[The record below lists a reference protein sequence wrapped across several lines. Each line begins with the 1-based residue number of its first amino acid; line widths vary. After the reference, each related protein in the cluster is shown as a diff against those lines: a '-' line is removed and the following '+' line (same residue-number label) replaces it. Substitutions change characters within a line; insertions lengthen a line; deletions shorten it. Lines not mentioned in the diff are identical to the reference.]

1 MSLSR
6 REFLGHSALALSS
19 LALAPEAF
27 ARKHAS
33 FEKLMEFK
41 PYGNLT
47 LVFISDF
54 HGHLKPMYFAEPM
67 NLLAPE
73 PLKGTPGYLA
83 GMDFLKF
90 YNIKPGSVEAYMGS
104 CVSFIKLARMYGMTG
119 GGPQVATV
127 IKAIVNERGRDKC
140 LVLDGGD
147 TWATSGIAVKTDG
160 MAVVDWLNYVGFD
173 YMVAHWDVTVG
184 KEKFLDIVKNKL
196 KAKFISYNI
205 TEEPFGDLV
214 FPPYD
219 VVERGGVKI
228 GIIGSSFPFTPLA
241 NPRVYTEGWS
251 FGVRPDELQKYVNE
265 LREKH
270 KVDLVL
276 LLSHDGLPLDIALMK
291 IVKGIDIVI
300 SGHTH
305 DITPTP
311 VKVGNTLIVSP
322 GSHGKF
328 VGRMDLDV
336 RNGKLHG
343 YRLKLIPVL
352 SDVVP
357 EDKGARELVKKWYAP
372 YEKEFNTVIGTAQ
385 TMLYKRD
392 TVFSTWDRLIGEAL
406 ADYYHGV
413 DAVMSL
419 DVGTSPGFRWG
430 TTVLP
435 GQRITVEHVYDVLG
449 MTYPEVFIMK
459 RKGRDLLALWEDV
472 ADNVFNPNPLY
483 QQGGDMSRIYG
494 VEYELKI
501 NTKQGDRIRNVRIK
515 GKPIELDKEYLVAVY
530 GGPPPMGVQPEK
542 KNIREIVIDYIR
554 KKKDVHVDRKPNVKV
569 LDHPY
574 NTDCYWR

>member
-1 MSLSR
+1 MNLSR
-6 REFLGHSALALSS
+6 REFLGCSALTLST
-19 LALAPEAF
+19 LAFSPVTLAKKPL
-27 ARKHAS
+27 S

-83 GMDFLKF
+83 GKDFLNF
-90 YNIKPGSVEAYMGS
+90 YNIKPGSVEAYTGS
-104 CVSFIKLARMYGMTG
+104 CVSFIKLAKLYGMTG

-127 IKAIVNERGRDKC
+127 IKTIVKERGKDKC

-147 TWATSGIAVKTDG
+147 TWATSGIAVKTEG
-160 MAVVDWLNYVGFD
+160 MAIVDWLNYVGFD

-184 KEKFLDIVKNKL
+184 KDKFLDIVKNKL
-196 KAKFISYNI
+196 KAKLLSYNI

-219 VVERGGVKI
+219 VVEKNGVKI

-251 FGVRPDELQKYVNE
+251 FGVRPDELQKYVRE

-270 KVDLVL
+270 KVDLVI

-291 IVKGIDIVI
+291 LVKGIDIVI

-311 VKVGNTLIVSP
+311 VKVGDTLIVSP

-336 RNGKLHG
+336 RGGKLQG

-352 SDVVP
+352 SEVVP
-357 EDKGARELVKKWYAP
+357 EDRGAKELVKKWYAP
-372 YEKEFNTVIGTAQ
+372 HERELNTVIGEAQ
-385 TMLYKRD
+385 TLLYKRD

-435 GQRITVEHVYDVLG
+435 GQKIRVEHVYDVLG
-449 MTYPEVFIMK
+449 MTYPEVFVMK
-459 RKGRDLLALWEDV
+459 RKGRDLLTLWEDV

-501 NTKQGDRIRNVRIK
+501 NARQGERIRNVRIK
-515 GKPIELDKEYLVAVY
+515 GKPIELDREYLVAVY
-530 GGPPPMGVQPEK
+530 GGPPPMGVKPEK
-542 KNIREIVIDYIR
+542 KNIREIVIDYI
-554 KKKDVHVDRKPNVKV
+554 KKKRAVEVDRKPNLKV